1 MFPINSGAK
10 QGCVLAPMLFG
21 IFFSLLLSKALSK
34 SQDGIFIHPRNDGKL
49 FKPICLCAKTK
60 VMKVLIGKL
69 LFADDTALVACIP
82 DTYQR
87 LINQFDLA

>member
-21 IFFSLLLSKALSK
+21 IFFSLLLSKALST

-49 FKPICLCAKTK
+49 FKPIVRK
-60 VMKVLIGKL
+60 
-69 LFADDTALVACIP
+69 DQSDESP
-82 DTYQR
+82 DWK
-87 LINQFDLA
+87 AVVC